1 MENYLPILYKIYLAL
16 LRQVSLVVIVLMLAL
31 ALAQSPAPTIP
42 VKTDLTYTLTA
53 VNPRTPAKDFS
64 LIDLDSK
71 IRHLSDY
78 RGKVVLLNFWGSWCP
93 PCRREMPS
101 MERLYQALKSEP
113 FIVLAINQSESLDLV
128 FAFTGEIDPTPTFP
142 MLLDSKG
149 EVSSQWNVLGLPMS
163 FIIDKSGHVA
173 YRAMGG
179 REFDHPDIQNKLR
192 ALLAE

>member
-16 LRQVSLVVIVLMLAL
+16 LRQVSLVVIVLMPAL